1 MIPFVTDNRTP
12 PGPAPVALPQP
23 GAGPRDGGAA
33 LDFAGLLPAARDAV
47 ASGPDAGSDP
57 AALPQMAPVPVAPVA
72 LPPARLPNAMILPEP
87 GTALPDSGRIMPE
100 EKGLPD
106 KAAIAAQSATDPA
119 AAEALDVQAP
129 SSEASP
135 VPVQTIPPLAPS
147 LATPLLAQAAPPAP
161 ARPAVRP
168 LLNPAALSE
177 KLAEAPL
184 PATLA
189 PTLTVPALA
198 VAIDADPSA
207 APAATQPDALAEAAA
222 PASPTPSSGPSLPA
236 PAAAPA
242 ASAQSQPATAA
253 APAPAEARI
262 APQQDSAIAQVGELR
277 EALRAAR
284 PEMTLRHAEFGFVSL
299 RVEATGAQ
307 DWRAVLA
314 SRDPGFVP
322 AIQAALAERAIS
334 ASSETSA
341 SNTGSHHGQSG
352 QSDQRYGF
360 SQGSGQGSSQ
370 PYMEQSGK
378 RDEGA
383 SSHQRQQRSDAE
395 EAARAKGPDAE
406 QHAPRDR
413 GLFA

>member
-1 MIPFVTDNRTP
+1 M
-12 PGPAPVALPQP
+12 
-23 GAGPRDGGAA
+23 
-33 LDFAGLLPAARDAV
+33 
-47 ASGPDAGSDP
+47 
-57 AALPQMAPVPVAPVA
+57 
-72 LPPARLPNAMILPEP
+72 
-87 GTALPDSGRIMPE
+87 
-100 EKGLPD
+100 
-106 KAAIAAQSATDPA
+106 
-119 AAEALDVQAP
+119 
-129 SSEASP
+129 
-135 VPVQTIPPLAPS
+135 
-147 LATPLLAQAAPPAP
+147 
-161 ARPAVRP
+161 
-168 LLNPAALSE
+168 LNPAALSE

-189 PTLTVPALA
+189 ATLTPTLTVPALA
-198 VAIDADPSA
+198 PASDADPSA
-207 APAATQPDALAEAAA
+207 APAAIQPDALAEAAA
-222 PASPTPSSGPSLPA
+222 PASPNPFSGPSLPA
-236 PAAAPA
+236 PAAAPSI
-242 ASAQSQPATAA
+242 SAQPQPAITPAA

-262 APQQDSAIAQVGELR
+262 APQQDSAITQVGELR

-322 AIQAALAERAIS
+322 AIQAALAERAVA

-341 SNTGSHHGQSG
+341 SNSGSHHGQSG

-406 QHAPRDR
+406 QHVPRDR